1 MFVIMFLI
9 DLKVGTGTLNKKIK
23 HLNQFR
29 SAMTLKYNICDFK
42 NLQL

>member
-23 HLNQFR
+23 H
-29 SAMTLKYNICDFK
+29 I
-42 NLQL
+42 